1 MALLHEE
8 MQVQMTAGEIA
19 ANLHSEIRGGG
30 DPALTVRGFSTDTRT
45 IVPGNCFIALTGEKF
60 NGNAYA
66 KQAAEKGAVFC
77 VLTEEPQ
84 EDPGVPYVIAPDARC
99 AYADVAR
106 PYIRALKEKGLRVIG
121 VTGSSG
127 KTTVKDMTAHV
138 LAAKFRTYATSG
150 NHNNHVGVP
159 YTILHM
165 PADTEAAVIEMGMN
179 HAGEIRFLSDIAEPD
194 TAIITNIGT
203 AHIGNLGSQE
213 NIFRAKTEMIG
224 SMADRGIR
232 GTLLAPA
239 EDRYLRENRDALAQ
253 KVQVCY
259 SSRSGDDAAELTA
272 DNITETA
279 ESTRFTLH
287 YKQDG
292 STAEAVLHMTGLHNV
307 TDALLAVHAGL
318 HLGMPLAEC
327 AAALSSFV
335 PGAMRSERV
344 QIGNAVVI
352 RDYYNANPEAMTAAL
367 TAMQTIAG
375 DAVKIAALGNMNEL
389 GEYAADR
396 HRRLG
401 EQCRGMTDEA
411 FFCGDNYRDFAAGFG
426 NAQTAF
432 ADQADL
438 IPAMLEALKKYGDAP
453 LCILV
458 KGSRGLH
465 MEHVCEAVE
474 AALKQHKG

>member
-19 ANLHSEIRGGG
+19 AYLHAELRGGS
-30 DPALTVRGFSTDTRT
+30 AETAVRGFSTDTRT
-45 IVPGNCFIALTGEKF
+45 ITPGNCFIALTGEKF

-66 KQAAEKGAVFC
+66 KQAAEKGAALC

-84 EDPGVPYVIAPDARC
+84 EDPGVPYVIAPDARRV
-99 AYADVAR
+99 YADLAK
-106 PYIRALKEKGLRVIG
+106 PYIHALKQKGLRVIG
-121 VTGSSG
+121 ITGSSG

-138 LAAKFRTYATSG
+138 LAAKYRTYATSG

-159 YTILHM
+159 YTVLHM

-179 HAGEIRFLSDIAEPD
+179 HAGEIAFLSDIAEPD
-194 TAIITNIGT
+194 TAVITNIGT

-224 SMADRGIR
+224 DMAARGES
-232 GTLLAPA
+232 GTLIAPA
-239 EDRYLRENRDALAQ
+239 EDSYLYGNRAALSE

-259 SSRSGDDAAELTA
+259 STRSGVQGAELYA
-272 DNITETA
+272 EDITETA

-287 YKQDG
+287 YAKDG
-292 STAEAVLHMTGLHNV
+292 SKAATELFMTGLHNV
-307 TDALLAVHAGL
+307 TDALLAVHTGL
-318 HLGMPLAEC
+318 HLGMTLTEC
-327 AAALSSFV
+327 AEALRSFV

-344 QIGNAVVI
+344 QIGNVTVI

-396 HRRLG
+396 HRALG
-401 EQCRGMTDEA
+401 GQCRALTDAA
-411 FFCGDNYRDFAAGFG
+411 FFCGENYRDFAAGYG
-426 NAQTAF
+426 SAETAF
-432 ADQADL
+432 ASQEQL
-438 IPAMLEALKKYGDAP
+438 IPALLDALKQYGDTP

-465 MEHVCEAVE
+465 MEHVCEAAE
-474 AALKQHKG
+474 QALRGR